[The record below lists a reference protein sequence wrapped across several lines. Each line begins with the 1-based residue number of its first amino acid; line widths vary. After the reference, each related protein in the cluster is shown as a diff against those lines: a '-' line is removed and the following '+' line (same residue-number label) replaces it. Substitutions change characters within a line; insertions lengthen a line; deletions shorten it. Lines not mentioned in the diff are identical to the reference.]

1 VKPFQQVY
9 LTPTGFFRKCKI
21 FLTTTLLKIS
31 PFLLHLN
38 GDIPSRGP
46 GNPRRLTRHG
56 NADFRAGVLVSS
68 ALCGSLAFSALFIST
83 LGEFGLGELTTLESL
98 TTRTQIS
105 RSLARSE
112 VEVLTRRA
120 PRDSSEAR
128 GSVATRGGVAPGAK
142 KATLNGSHVRIPL
155 GSLRRCYPWAI
166 WCLCEP
172 FRLTC
177 LDCED

>member
-1 VKPFQQVY
+1 MAGPKKG
-9 LTPTGFFRKCKI
+9 PTGEAFPAGLPNAHGVLPQVQNFSYY
-21 FLTTTLLKIS
+21 LLLLKIS

-112 VEVLTRRA
+112 VEVLTRLA

-142 KATLNGSHVRIPL
+142 KQR
-155 GSLRRCYPWAI
+155 
-166 WCLCEP
+166 
-172 FRLTC
+172 
-177 LDCED
+177 